1 MEALRAAAIAT
12 GQVLYLFAPLLVS
25 AAMSGI
31 VLRFDLFAVLR
42 RPIDQGAIF
51 RGRRLFGDGKTW
63 RGVAVAVV
71 GSIGAVAVQQ
81 AIRTHVPALLQVADY
96 GPIDPLSFGGAMGL
110 GAMAGE
116 LPNSFTKRQLGIA
129 SGKTTRGWQA
139 VVFYVWDQVDL
150 LTGSWPLIIP
160 WVRPSAL
167 LVVTSFVVAL
177 AVHPLVA
184 LIGYV
189 VGARKSA
196 R

>member
-25 AAMSGI
+25 AALSGI
-31 VLRFDLFAVLR
+31 VLRFDLFTVLR
-42 RPIDQGAIF
+42 RPIDHGAIF

-71 GSIGAVAVQQ
+71 GSFGAVAVQQ

-96 GPIDPLSFGGAMGL
+96 GAIDPLSFGGAMGL

-129 SGKTTRGWQA
+129 SGKTTRGWRA
-139 VVFYVWDQVDL
+139 VVFYAWDQVDL

-184 LIGYV
+184 LVGYV